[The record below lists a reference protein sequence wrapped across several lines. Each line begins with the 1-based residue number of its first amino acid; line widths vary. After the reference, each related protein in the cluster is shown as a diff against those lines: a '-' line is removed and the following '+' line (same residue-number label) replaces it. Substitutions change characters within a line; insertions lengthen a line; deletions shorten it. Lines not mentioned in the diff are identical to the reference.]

1 MTANILFPQ
10 WSTAVD
16 NLHTTAQSETQAA
29 LAILQRNEKSG
40 KMSEAARRKKF
51 YADLIATLK
60 SDDDSASKCETL
72 QSIISAT
79 PSVALNERGWEE
91 VAQNAVEHFDQS
103 CCQLLNA
110 KGLHLPG
117 YMFGERLFKRFD
129 TEMFEYLMTLAI
141 ASKNDPQ
148 EPYIPVISGLYT
160 HMLQKFLD
168 PKPSVR
174 STARSVRI
182 RLEAE
187 FPTTTKTILG
197 TGHRYYGSWHT
208 MLNTLLLKYP
218 TDLPPEDHLFI
229 CTLPLEVFDWPF
241 NNVFSSHTLNAREVD
256 SLNRFLTDFPMLA
269 QEWKKFEDKKIEG
282 RQQWQDFWQQMLPE
296 GLMEFKNSPL
306 HTKILELLRT
316 ERRVVMSLP
325 RLHLNVD
332 SNDQSQLEHF
342 KINITKKLDE
352 RLGFDL
358 YDRIALYGE
367 NVSVYGNSYQTGF
380 SSPTHS
386 LGGLLSTIINKGT
399 TALEALT
406 NDEPGLNLLDD
417 HLSNKETL
425 IHFCAN
431 ANLSVLHKYFK
442 ARPHWLQWRDDH
454 GNTMGHYLAALRPE
468 KSKNLAIQLARWNH
482 EWLSTDNNNGV
493 SIRDIFDDAEAPENV
508 LAVIS
513 KETMKRLMK
522 SQGVAK
528 EKMNARSASQPKR
541 RM

>member
-16 NLHTTAQSETQAA
+16 SLQSTAQSEAA
-29 LAILQRNEKSG
+29 AAQAILERNEKSG
-40 KMSEAARRKKF
+40 KMTAAARRKKF
-51 YADLIATLK
+51 YADLISALK
-60 SDDDSASKCETL
+60 SDDDSASKLETL
-72 QSIISAT
+72 EEIVAAN
-79 PSVALNERGWEE
+79 PSGALNERGWEE
-91 VAQNAVEHFDQS
+91 VAQTAVEHFDRP
-103 CCQLLNA
+103 CCEFLNA
-110 KGLHLPG
+110 KGLRLPG
-117 YMFGERLFKRFD
+117 YMFGERLYKRFD
-129 TEMFEYLMTLAI
+129 TEMFEYLMALAI

-148 EPYIPVISGLYT
+148 EPYLSVISGLYS

-174 STARSVRI
+174 ATARSVRL
-182 RLEAE
+182 RLETE
-187 FPTTTKTILG
+187 FPTITKTILG
-197 TGHRYYGSWHT
+197 ASHRYYGSWHT
-208 MLNTLLLKYP
+208 ILNTLLLKYP
-218 TDLPPEDHLFI
+218 TDLPPEDHLFVR
-229 CTLPLEVFDWPF
+229 TLPLEVFDWPF
-241 NNVFSSHTLNAREVD
+241 NNVFSTHTLNARELD
-256 SLNRFLTDFPMLA
+256 SLNRFFADFPLLA
-269 QEWKKFEDKKIEG
+269 QEWKKFEGKKSDEHK
-282 RQQWQDFWQQMLPE
+282 QWQEFWREMLPQ

-306 HTKILELLRT
+306 HTKILEVLRT
-316 ERRVVMSLP
+316 EHRVVITLP

-332 SNDQSQLEHF
+332 EDDQSQLDHF
-342 KINITKKLDE
+342 KINITKNLDE

-358 YDRIALYGE
+358 YDRISVYGE
-367 NVSVYGNSYQTGF
+367 NISVYSNRYQAGF
-380 SSPTHS
+380 SSPSYS
-386 LGGLLSTIINKGT
+386 LGGLLSTMINKGT

-406 NDEPGLNLLDD
+406 NDEQGLDLLDD
-417 HLSNKETL
+417 YLSNKETL

-442 ARPHWLQWRDDH
+442 ERPHWLNWTDEV

-468 KSKNLAIQLARWNH
+468 KSKNLALQLARWNH
-482 EWLSTDNNNGV
+482 EWLSTENNNNV
-493 SIRDIFDDAEAPENV
+493 SIRDIFDDAQADESV